1 MQKFSIAVV
10 ITLIAALAG
19 APAHAQAGVEKE
31 PPMAA
36 DAHPAFLVATIK
48 PSDPNTAMQGWS
60 FESEGHH
67 INCRNATLSD
77 ILKSAY
83 GIHVKQ
89 IVSAPEWFSKDRYDI
104 TGIPDVPGVPNLKQ
118 TQQMYQKLL
127 ADRFHLVFHRE
138 TREMPIYAITV
149 AKGGPVLKPADP
161 SETTNTGSSGSVGQ
175 RILKFRSISM
185 PELALNMSFYQD
197 RPVVDQTSL
206 PGRYNFTLTWTYD
219 VSRAGDAD
227 TAPLLSTAMKE
238 QLGLNF
244 NAVKGPAEVLV
255 MDHIERPTEN

>member
-10 ITLIAALAG
+10 ITLIAGLVG
-19 APAHAQAGVEKE
+19 VPARAQTGVEKE
-31 PPMAA
+31 QPMAA

-175 RILKFRSISM
+175 RTLKFSNISM

-197 RPVVDQTSL
+197 RPVIDQTSL

-219 VSRAGDAD
+219 VSREGDAGAAPSLF
-227 TAPLLSTAMKE
+227 TAIRE
-238 QLGLNF
+238 QLGLRMD
-244 NAVKGPAEVLV
+244 AVKGPAEVLV
-255 MDHIERPTEN
+255 IDHIERPTEN